1 MNKEELAKKVW
12 ESIKSSKAKAKKYQ
26 DNVLVSFSLISEE
39 PDDNIYVIVRNGELN
54 VEPYRYSDNNC
65 EVEAT
70 AETVEKLFSGELSF
84 EKALKDGFVKVQG
97 GDKSKFMALE
107 ALVPSKKAAKAP
119 AKPAAKA
126 EKKEAAKPAA
136 KAEKKEAAKTAA
148 PSKSAEKAPV
158 KAAEKAPAKVAE
170 KAPAKAAEKAPA
182 KATEKAPAKAAEK
195 APAKAAEKAPAKVA
209 EKVPAK
215 AAPKT
220 SNKK

>member
-1 MNKEELAKKVW
+1 MNKEELSKKVW

-70 AETVEKLFSGELSF
+70 AETVEKLFSGELPF

-97 GDKSKFMALE
+97 GDTSKFMALE
-107 ALVPSKKAAKAP
+107 ALVPSKKAAKTP
-119 AKPAAKA
+119 AKAPAKA
-126 EKKEAAKPAA
+126 EKKDAAKPAA
-136 KAEKKEAAKTAA
+136 PAKAA
-148 PSKSAEKAPV
+148 APV
-158 KAAEKAPAKVAE
+158 KPAEKPAVKSE
-170 KAPAKAAEKAPA
+170 PKKETAPAKAAAPVKLAEKPAVKSEAKKEAAPA
-182 KATEKAPAKAAEK
+182 KS
-195 APAKAAEKAPAKVA
+195 
-209 EKVPAK
+209 
-215 AAPKT
+215 APKT

>member
-12 ESIKSSKAKAKKYQ
+12 ESLKGSKAKAKKYQ

-39 PDDNIYVIVRNGELN
+39 PDDNIYVIVREGELN
-54 VEPYRYSDNNC
+54 VEPYRYADNNC

-70 AETVEKLFSGELSF
+70 AETVEKLFSGELPF

-97 GDKSKFMALE
+97 GDQSKFMALE

-119 AKPAAKA
+119 AKAAAPAKS

-136 KAEKKEAAKTAA
+136 PAKSAVKTEVKKDAAKPAAKKEAAKPETKAEKTAA
-148 PSKSAEKAPV
+148 PEKPAAKSAS
-158 KAAEKAPAKVAE
+158 
-170 KAPAKAAEKAPA
+170 
-182 KATEKAPAKAAEK
+182 
-195 APAKAAEKAPAKVA
+195 
-209 EKVPAK
+209 
-215 AAPKT
+215 KT